1 VTAISRSDVFVQAL
15 ETVVGAGRDDP
26 RTLFTDDV
34 HSWSPA
40 FNATSLA
47 ELSEALD
54 DRDEA
59 LSHVTVEVRSL
70 HTGGNR
76 VMAEWRLDAD
86 HTGPLVLNDELTVP
100 ATGRHIHVGGATF
113 ADFRGDKI
121 REFRSY
127 FDEMALMEQL
137 IGSDD

>member
-1 VTAISRSDVFVQAL
+1 MGESRPRVFVHAL
-15 ETVVGAGRDDP
+15 ETIVGASRDDP
-26 RTLFTDDV
+26 GTLFTSDV

-40 FNATSLA
+40 LNATSLA

-59 LSHVTVEVRSL
+59 LSNITVEVRSM
-70 HTGGNR
+70 HTGGSR
-76 VMAEWRLDAD
+76 VMAEWRLEAD

-100 ATGRHIHVGGATF
+100 ATGRHIHLGGATF

-121 REFRSY
+121 KEFRSY